1 MALSDG
7 SLPRQR
13 ELGGGSLEGGTSLG
27 GSARHPM
34 SQADLEGLAMRA
46 EHPPP
51 TLRERLFSCVHCSR
65 ADLSARMKLAFP
77 VLSWLPRY
85 RLREWFLG
93 DVFAGIST
101 GVIQLP
107 QGMAYALLAGV
118 PPIYGLYASF
128 YPMLVYF
135 FLGTSHHIS
144 IGTFAVLSV
153 MVGDVTERI
162 VPDEDFLLPPA
173 NLTGTNQTLSS
184 MRLSLEGIDVAA
196 RDQARVSVAIA
207 VTFLCG
213 IYQLS
218 LGMLRFGVVATYLS
232 EPMVRGFTT
241 ACSIHVCVTQLK
253 YMFGVSVSR
262 YSGPLAIVYTTIE
275 FCSHLGHTNLV
286 SLLLCVI
293 CTVGLA
299 GSKELGDR
307 YRNRLPAPIPLE
319 LILVVL
325 ATLASSG
332 LELNEKHAV
341 DIIGDIPTGLK
352 PPVVPSFTLFGKVV
366 VDAITLAIVGFSI
379 AISMGKTFALKH
391 GYNIDSNQELVAIG
405 LSNIF
410 GSIFHS
416 FTISCAMSR
425 SLVQDATG
433 GQTQV
438 AGLVSALLVLIVILA
453 ISSLFRPLPRAAL
466 AAVVLV
472 NLKGMFKQFADVP
485 QLWRTCR
492 IDLAMWMVTFWASVL
507 LGLDLGLAVAVS
519 FALLSVVIRTQTP
532 KYSILGKIPN
542 TDIYLDLKEYAEAK
556 EVSGIRIFQT
566 NASLYFANADMYTEA
581 LISKTGLDP
590 RSLIAVRKK
599 FLAHQQRLE
608 RKRRREAGT
617 EAKSAT
623 LNLDGAEAGHV
634 VLPLE
639 ESEEQGLT
647 SPAYRFLVLDFGA
660 VTFVD
665 TPGVKM
671 LKRIFQEHKEVG
683 VQVCL
688 AGCRAVVVTQLERT
702 GFLSGPS
709 SKAQLFL
716 SVPDAVAH
724 CQRQDAL
731 HSRPALTTPPGAH
744 NHTADG
750 REDKHAH
757 HVENGGCYP
766 EPRSPA
772 PMGLSPRVGSPWR
785 GLRLP
790 PEDSADVEEQ

>member
-13 ELGGGSLEGGTSLG
+13 ELGGRSTE

-93 DVFAGIST
+93 DIFAGIST

-153 MVGDVTERI
+153 MVGDVTER
-162 VPDEDFLLPPA
+162 VAPDEDFLLPPA

-213 IYQLS
+213 IFQLS

-241 ACSIHVCVTQLK
+241 ACSIHVCVTQFK

-275 FCSHLGHTNLV
+275 FCSRLGHTNLV

-332 LELNEKHAV
+332 LELNEKYAV

-352 PPVVPSFTLFGKVV
+352 PPVAPPFALFGKVV

-556 EVSGIRIFQT
+556 EIPGIRIFQT

-590 RSLIAVRKK
+590 RSLIAVRKR

-623 LNLDGAEAGHV
+623 LNLDCAEAGHV

-639 ESEEQGLT
+639 EGEEQGLT
-647 SPAYRFLVLDFGA
+647 TTAYRFLVLDFGA

-731 HSRPALTTPPGAH
+731 HSRPALATPPGAH
-744 NHTADG
+744 NHMADG

-757 HVENGGCYP
+757 PVENGGCYP

-772 PMGLSPRVGSPWR
+772 PMGLSPGVGSPWR
-785 GLRLP
+785 GLGLP
-790 PEDSADVEEQ
+790 PEDSAVVEEQ

>member
-1 MALSDG
+1 
-7 SLPRQR
+7 
-13 ELGGGSLEGGTSLG
+13 
-27 GSARHPM
+27 
-34 SQADLEGLAMRA
+34 
-46 EHPPP
+46 
-51 TLRERLFSCVHCSR
+51 
-65 ADLSARMKLAFP
+65 
-77 VLSWLPRY
+77 
-85 RLREWFLG
+85 
-93 DVFAGIST
+93 
-101 GVIQLP
+101 
-107 QGMAYALLAGV
+107 
-118 PPIYGLYASF
+118 
-128 YPMLVYF
+128 
-135 FLGTSHHIS
+135 
-144 IGTFAVLSV
+144 
-153 MVGDVTERI
+153 
-162 VPDEDFLLPPA
+162 
-173 NLTGTNQTLSS
+173 
-184 MRLSLEGIDVAA
+184 
-196 RDQARVSVAIA
+196 VSVAIA

-262 YSGPLAIVYTTIE
+262 YSGPLASEQTTIE

-391 GYNIDSNQELVAIG
+391 GYNIDSNQQELVAIG

-453 ISSLFRPLPRAAL
+453 ISSLFRPLPRSGQAAL

-623 LNLDGAEAGHV
+623 LNLGEAVTRGGEAVDGAEAGHV

-750 REDKHAH
+750 R
-757 HVENGGCYP
+757 
-766 EPRSPA
+766 
-772 PMGLSPRVGSPWR
+772 VG
-785 GLRLP
+785 
-790 PEDSADVEEQ
+790 A

>member
-772 PMGLSPRVGSPWR
+772 PMV
-785 GLRLP
+785 
-790 PEDSADVEEQ
+790 VENTKM